1 MAAGR
6 SFLDAAFMAR
16 NFQEIGDN
24 CMVQLDLSIYL
35 WRYAILVT
43 IFTGVS
49 QFYYPNETLFQEI
62 WIKFYLQAMFLISCG
77 NFWQCL
83 YKSS

>member
-24 CMVQLDLSIYL
+24 CKGGTRYQLQF
-35 WRYAILVT
+35 
-43 IFTGVS
+43 FTGVS

-62 WIKFYLQAMFLISCG
+62 WIKFYLQAMFLISFA
-77 NFWQCL
+77 NFWQRL